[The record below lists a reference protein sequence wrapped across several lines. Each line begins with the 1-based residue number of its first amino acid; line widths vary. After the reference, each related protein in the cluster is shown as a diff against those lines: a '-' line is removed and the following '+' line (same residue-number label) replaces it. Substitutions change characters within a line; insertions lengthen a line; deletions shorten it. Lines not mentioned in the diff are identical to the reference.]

1 LISETIPIVTPTHKE
16 TLSEIEIRRLN
27 LTLKSNP
34 KSPHIFVIPNG
45 MSCTNLLSVFP
56 NSLIVSKPSYY
67 FTSVNA
73 YNSLMLSSEFYMDYQ
88 SYEYIL
94 LAQTDAFVV
103 RDIASLP
110 NLGFPYI
117 GASWNPSFILTP
129 IGWRIFVNRKFPRS
143 IKSHEL
149 EGGNGGLSLRNIK
162 VMLDVLHRGAELR
175 ESRSFM
181 QENIRR
187 INEDLAISYLC
198 NIFGYKMP
206 DRDTLDKIFVETNS
220 SETYAGDL
228 VFGFHGLNKHNSIL
242 EEELL
247 LYYEKVNN

>member
-16 TLSEIEIRRLN
+16 NLSPIEIRRLN

-34 KSPHIFVIPNG
+34 KSPHIFVTPNG
-45 MSCTNLLSVFP
+45 MSCTNLLSAFP
-56 NSLIVSKPSYY
+56 DSLILSKPSYY

-103 RDIASLP
+103 RDVSPLL

-117 GASWNPSFILTP
+117 GASWNPSFKLTP
-129 IGWRIFVNRKFPRS
+129 IGWRVFVNRKFPRI
-143 IKSHEL
+143 IKSYEL
-149 EGGNGGLSLRNIK
+149 QGGNGGLSLRNIK
-162 VMLDVLHRGAELR
+162 VMLDVLHRCSNLR

-198 NIFGYKMP
+198 NIFGHKMP

-220 SETYAGDL
+220 SETYAGNL
-228 VFGFHGLNKHNSIL
+228 IFGFHGLNKHNPTL
-242 EEELL
+242 EEELIS
-247 LYYEKVNN
+247 YYEKVNN